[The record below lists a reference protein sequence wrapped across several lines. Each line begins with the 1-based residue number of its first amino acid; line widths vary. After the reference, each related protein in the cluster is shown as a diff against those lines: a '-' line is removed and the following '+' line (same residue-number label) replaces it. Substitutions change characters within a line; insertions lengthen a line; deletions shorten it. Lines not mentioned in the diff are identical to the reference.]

1 MSETATATEATE
13 TGDEPVTARVVNGVE
28 YPATG
33 SYLLDAAH
41 TSIGFSVRHMAVS
54 KVRGTFTKFD
64 GSFEIADDVADSKVH
79 VTIDP
84 NSVDTRDE
92 TRDNHLRTD
101 DFFGVA
107 NHPQW
112 TFDSTSVRETGPGEF
127 EVVGDLTIRGVTR
140 PVTLALTLEGVVTDP
155 FGNHRVGFSA
165 RTTINRDDFGVSF
178 GAVMESGGL
187 VVGKKVDIEIE
198 AEATRQ
204 G

>member
-1 MSETATATEATE
+1 MQSQ
-13 TGDEPVTARVVNGVE
+13 PVTARVVNGVE

-33 SYLLDAAH
+33 SYLIDAAH
-41 TSIGFSVRHMAVS
+41 TSVGFTVRHMAVS

-64 GSFEIADDVADSKVH
+64 GSFEIAEDAADSEVH

-84 NSVDTRDE
+84 SSVDTRDE
-92 TRDNHLRTD
+92 ARDSHLRSN
-101 DFFGVA
+101 DFFDVA

-112 TFDSTSVRETGPGEF
+112 AFDSTSVRETGPGQL

-155 FGNHRVGFSA
+155 YGNHRVGFSA
-165 RTTINRDDFGVSF
+165 KTTINRDDFGVSF

-187 VVGKKVDIEIE
+187 IVSKKVDIEIE

>member
-1 MSETATATEATE
+1 MSD
-13 TGDEPVTARVVNGVE
+13 TGTQAQAVTARVVNGVE
-28 YPATG
+28 YPAVG
-33 SYLLDAAH
+33 SYVLDQAH
-41 TSIGFSVRHMAVS
+41 TSVGFAVRHMAVS

-64 GSFEIADDVADSKVH
+64 GSIEIAEDAADSKVH
-79 VTIDP
+79 VTIEP

-101 DFFGVA
+101 DFFDVA

-112 TFDSTSVRETGPGEF
+112 TFESTAVREVGPGEL
-127 EVVGDLTIRGVTR
+127 VVDGDLTIRGVTK

-155 FGNHRVGFSA
+155 YGNHRVGFSA
-165 RTTINRDDFGVSF
+165 RTSINRDDFGVSF

-187 VVGKKVDIEIE
+187 VVGKKVEIEIE

>member
-1 MSETATATEATE
+1 MSDTATQKQ
-13 TGDEPVTARVVNGVE
+13 PVSARVINGVE

-41 TSIGFSVRHMAVS
+41 TSIGFTVRHMAVS
-54 KVRGTFTKFD
+54 KVRGTFTRFE
-64 GSFEIADDVADSKVH
+64 GSFDIAEDAADSSVH

-92 TRDNHLRTD
+92 TRDNHLRSD
-101 DFFGVA
+101 DFFDVA
-107 NHPQW
+107 NHSQW
-112 TFDSTSVRETGPGEF
+112 TFNSTAVRETGPGEL
-127 EVVGDLTIRGVTR
+127 EVLGDLTIRGVTR
-140 PVTLALTLEGVVTDP
+140 PVTLALTIEGVVTDP

-187 VVGKKVDIEIE
+187 IVSKKVDIEIE